1 VNGNKSNIV
10 FGTDD
15 PVLKSVTQTNYLKHE
30 KAERTKLMKAEE
42 KPLVLGNEKINY
54 NTTNN

>member
-1 VNGNKSNIV
+1 VFEKRIVNSNRSNII

-30 KAERTKLMKAEE
+30 KAEKAKLIKAE
-42 KPLVLGNEKINY
+42 
-54 NTTNN
+54 